1 MAHSPRPG
9 PHPDTAEVVVA
20 ILAKGARQLAARDE
34 GVRDGS
40 DPEDIHQARVA
51 TRRLRADLRSLR
63 PVLDEAW
70 TRRVRADLKWLGAL
84 LGEVRDLDVLGG
96 HVRDAL
102 DGDDDERRAADTI
115 AGVMRDQRAQRHL
128 ELVDAMTSSR
138 YRGLLRDL
146 AEGIEEPPL
155 AVDVD
160 GSGNGRKLL
169 RKAAATAW
177 ARTER
182 AERRLDDDSS
192 LEELHEVRKRTKR
205 ARYAAQL
212 SRSTFGAPAKRL
224 AKRLGEVQ
232 DRLGAL
238 NDSVTLISWLDR
250 EAPSRLDPAA
260 AYVAGQ
266 LAERQQR
273 EIERARTDWQDA
285 WADVRGKDLAW
296 LE

>member
-1 MAHSPRPG
+1 MASSPRLG
-9 PHPDTAEVVVA
+9 PHPDTVEVVVA
-20 ILAKGARQLAARDE
+20 VLAKGARQLARRDE
-34 GVRDGS
+34 GVRDGA

-70 TRRVRADLKWLGAL
+70 TRRVRADLRWLGAL

-96 HVRDAL
+96 HVHDQL
-102 DGDDDERRAADTI
+102 DDTDEERRAAEVI
-115 AGVMRDQRAQRHL
+115 VAVMRDQRTLRHL

-146 AEGIEEPPL
+146 AAAIEDPPL
-155 AVDVD
+155 AAGVTA
-160 GSGNGRKLL
+160 SGNGRKVL
-169 RKAAATAW
+169 RRAAERAW

-182 AERRLDDDSS
+182 AEERLTADSS
-192 LEELHEVRKRTKR
+192 LAELHEVRKRAKR

-212 SRSTFGAPAKRL
+212 SRATFGAPAKHL

-238 NDSVTLISWLDR
+238 NDAVTLISWLDR
-250 EAPSRLDPAA
+250 ESPARLDPAT

-266 LAERQQR
+266 LVERQR
-273 EIERARTDWQDA
+273 RRIERARSEWQDA
-285 WADVRGKDLAW
+285 WADVRRKDLAW
-296 LE
+296 LD